1 MIETMKNYSKV
12 EKLMYIISEN
22 QKFAGQKDKLT
33 VLIDKYSE
41 YLSEELS
48 ERELE
53 YVAAAKM
60 PEIPKYKLMKNL

>member
-12 EKLMYIISEN
+12 EKLMYIISGN
-22 QKFAGQKDKLT
+22 QKFARQKDKLT
-33 VLIDKYSE
+33 ALIDKYSE

-48 ERELE
+48 EGELE
-53 YVAAAKM
+53 YATAAKM